1 MKFKTA
7 DLCDQFSSEL
17 QVVDP
22 VFRHFGGR
30 VQFAGPAA
38 TIKCFEDNSRVKEAV
53 GEPGRGR
60 VLVVDAG
67 GSLRCA
73 MLGDLLAKQ
82 AAQNGWTGVVIF
94 GCVRDSVDM
103 AEFNLGVAALA
114 TLPLRSEKR
123 GEGQREIPIQIPGA
137 SVRPGDW
144 VYADEDGIVI
154 ARRQLIP

>member
-7 DLCDQFSSEL
+7 DLCDQFSAEV
-17 QVVDP
+17 QVVEP

-30 VQFAGPAA
+30 VQFAGPAS

-53 GEPGRGR
+53 AESGKDR

-67 GSLRCA
+67 GSMRCA

-82 AAQNGWTGVVIF
+82 AAQNAWAGVVIF
-94 GCVRDSVDM
+94 GCVRDTVDM
-103 AEFNLGVAALA
+103 AEFNLGIVALA
-114 TLPLRSEKR
+114 SMPLRSEKK
-123 GEGQREIPIQIPGA
+123 GEGQREIPIRIPGA

-144 VYADEDGIVI
+144 VYVDEDGIVV
-154 ARRQLIP
+154 ASRQLI